1 VLQTGMHPAA
11 LKDAVCSPAG
21 TTIDAVEEL
30 ERKGFRAA
38 IMDAMKVCADK
49 SRAMSK

>member
-1 VLQTGMHPAA
+1 

-21 TTIDAVEEL
+21 TTIEAVEEL
-30 ERKGFRAA
+30 ERQGFRAA
-38 IMDAMKVCADK
+38 IMDAMKVCAQK